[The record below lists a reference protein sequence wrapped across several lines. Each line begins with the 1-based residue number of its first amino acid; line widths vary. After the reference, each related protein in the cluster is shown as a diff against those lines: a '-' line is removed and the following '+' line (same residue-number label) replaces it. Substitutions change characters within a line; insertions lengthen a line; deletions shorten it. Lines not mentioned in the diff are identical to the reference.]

1 MKAERDYTLP
11 PGEWIRE
18 WLEQHEMT
26 QAEMARH
33 MGVSLKH
40 LNQLIG
46 GKVSLTYPMAWKL
59 QHETGISARQWAIL
73 EAIYRTDLL
82 RLENG

>member
-1 MKAERDYTLP
+1 MSVERDYAMP

-18 WLEQHEMT
+18 WLEHNGTT
-26 QAEMARH
+26 QTELARR

-40 LNQLIG
+40 LNQLVG
-46 GKVSLTYPMAWKL
+46 GKVSLSYPMAWKL
-59 QHETGISARQWAIL
+59 QEQTGISARQWAIL